1 MLKKLKLKFLLLSSA
16 TLLIFILIT
25 ISTIN
30 LLTYN
35 NIIRESDKVIE
46 VISFSKDFSH
56 MPNNK
61 PNDNLNDDKFNPDK
75 MNGNPLDENSF
86 FIIVLDINN
95 NIINIDTSRDS
106 SITNDNVTNYKDL
119 AFSKEKDRGFINNY
133 RFIIFNNNNVKK
145 LIFLDCD
152 KKLNLFFDFLL
163 ISCTIALSI
172 FIITVFVFYLLSE
185 RIIRPFAINY
195 EKQKRFITDASHEI
209 KTPLTIIS
217 TNIDILEME
226 YGSNECTADIH
237 YQISNL
243 KDLTNKLVFLSKS
256 EENHE
261 SLNMIEMPISDITLE
276 VVSSF
281 KNYISSENKKLI
293 INIQPLLTLKCNDNS
308 IRQLISVLLDNA
320 VKYSPNNSEII
331 FDCYKQNHNIVIS
344 VANESLHKISED
356 KVKNLFDRFYRP
368 DSSRNSN
375 TGGHGIGLSI
385 AKAIT
390 TAHNGKI
397 NINIKNDNIFN
408 IIVQLPL

>member
-106 SITNDNVTNYKDL
+106 SITNDDVTNYKDL

-308 IRQLISVLLDNA
+308 IRQLVSVLLDNA

-356 KVKNLFDRFYRP
+356 KIKNLFDRFYRP

>member
-86 FIIVLDINN
+86 FIIILDINN
-95 NIINIDTSRDS
+95 NIISIDTSRDS
-106 SITNDNVTNYKDL
+106 SITNDDVTNYKDL

-133 RFIIFNNNNVKK
+133 RYIIFNNNNVKK

-256 EENHE
+256 EENYE

-281 KNYISSENKKLI
+281 KNYITSENKKLI

-344 VANESLHKISED
+344 VANKSLHKISED
-356 KVKNLFDRFYRP
+356 KIKNLFDRFYRP